1 MPSPSRLLITPAERK
16 TFMTS
21 LLEIISNMSYN
32 KQSESAKR
40 GMATVTG
47 DTEQDS
53 ILHTVVSVEIATVN
67 GKMPEGPEKDMHSL
81 VSVGI
86 TTVDS
91 KTPEGKEKDMHSLA
105 CVGVVMVDGKMPEG
119 MLQYLNQNWGGEW
132 YLASTVKSRREGA
145 KAGKMI
151 RNVGAK
157 AGEQCRP
164 NYAWCFGVD
173 TYTSKEVKSMC
184 LHRCR
189 HVH

>member
-1 MPSPSRLLITPAERK
+1 MVGL
-16 TFMTS
+16 MGV
-21 LLEIISNMSYN
+21 ISNMAYN

-40 GMATVTG
+40 RIATVTG
-47 DTEQDS
+47 DLVQDRK
-53 ILHTVVSVEIATVN
+53 LHTIDSVGIETVD
-67 GKMPEGPEKDMHSL
+67 GKMPEGKEKDMHSL
-81 VSVGI
+81 ASVGI
-86 TTVDS
+86 AAVDGKMS
-91 KTPEGKEKDMHSLA
+91 EGKEKDMHSLA

-173 TYTSKEVKSMC
+173 TYTSKEVKAMC